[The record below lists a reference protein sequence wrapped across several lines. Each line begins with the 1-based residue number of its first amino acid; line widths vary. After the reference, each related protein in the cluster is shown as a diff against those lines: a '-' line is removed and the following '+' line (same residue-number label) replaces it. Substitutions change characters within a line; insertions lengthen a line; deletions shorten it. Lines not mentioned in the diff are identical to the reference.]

1 MIQKMDVLPKFI
13 INFSNMKRTLLILLV
28 LLFSF
33 QIAQSQITEPQ
44 TDQSTQNMYDFYS
57 QKAKK
62 QKTTGWIL
70 LGTGLAATVG
80 GLAIMA
86 NNLYIWDGSEDKD
99 SGLAAGTGLFLAGS
113 MATIASI
120 PVLIVSGSNNRK
132 ARAYLE
138 TGTASVGNITFEN
151 SRYVTVGLKV
161 DF

>member
-1 MIQKMDVLPKFI
+1 
-13 INFSNMKRTLLILLV
+13 MKRTFSTLLV
-28 LLFSF
+28 LIFTF
-33 QIAQSQITEPQ
+33 QMVQSQVTEQQ

-57 QKAKK
+57 LKAKK

-80 GLAIMA
+80 GYAIMA
-86 NNLYIWDGSEDKD
+86 NNFDLFDSDSDG
-99 SGLAAGTGLFLAGS
+99 GLAAGTGLFLVGS
-113 MATIASI
+113 IVTIASI

-138 TGTASVGNITFEN
+138 TGTAGVGNITSEN
-151 SRYVTVGLKV
+151 SKYVRVGLKV

>member
-1 MIQKMDVLPKFI
+1 
-13 INFSNMKRTLLILLV
+13 MKRILSTLLV
-28 LLFSF
+28 LLFTF
-33 QIAQSQITEPQ
+33 QMVQSQITEPQ
-44 TDQSTQNMYDFYS
+44 TDQSTQNMYNFYS
-57 QKAKK
+57 FKAKK

-80 GLAIMA
+80 GSAIMA
-86 NNLYIWDGSEDKD
+86 NNFYIWGGSEDEER
-99 SGLAAGTGLFLAGS
+99 GLAAGTGLFLAGS

-138 TGTASVGNITFEN
+138 TGTAGVGNITFDN
-151 SRYVTVGLKV
+151 SKYVTVGLKV